1 MLVIKNNGQNNFG
14 PKILALEKILA
25 IKKFGPK
32 INFLLNVV
40 YNIVISGKKKDFVQK
55 QIC

>member
-40 YNIVISGKKKDFVQK
+40 YNIVISGKKKDFV
-55 QIC
+55 